1 MGFSAGMRCTP
12 LTIEV
17 HHRKAIEADLDDN
30 GFQPRIIRID
40 EGNAVH
46 WRWKDCAIPHQV
58 TLRLCKL
65 LNGFSKKYMD
75 L

>member
-1 MGFSAGMRCTP
+1 MCFSAGMRCTP

-17 HHRKAIEADLDDN
+17 HHRKAIEADLDDK

-58 TLRLCKL
+58 NLLLLCKCEMVIQ
-65 LNGFSKKYMD
+65 KRT
-75 L
+75 